1 MASTSP
7 LATNFFDEVM
17 SFDSLG
23 LRDDVLRGIQAMGFD
38 APTAIQR
45 RTMLPILR
53 GRDLLAQAACG
64 TGKTAAYS
72 IPLLQRIDPN
82 VRGVQAL
89 VLVPAR
95 GLALQVCAVIEQL
108 GARAGIRALA
118 CVGGTD
124 IASGRSDVSQLRQGG
139 VHVVIGTPARI
150 LDLIAQ
156 GSRPLRTDAL
166 RLVVLDEADQLVAP
180 ASDFAAQVRDI
191 FGAGLPKT
199 LQVAMFSA
207 TVTADVLAAARDNL
221 RTPAVV
227 LAESSELTP
236 KSIRHFAV
244 TLEPDDKA
252 GVLADVWGALSSGG
266 AAHAI
271 AFCNST
277 ARVEALAAS
286 LRALGASPTVLHGG
300 LGQGER
306 ESVLASFRVRG
317 GLLVATDLLARG
329 LDVQQLQLVF
339 NADLPASRESYVHRT
354 GRAGRCG
361 RQGVAVSLVLAGEER
376 YLRDIEAAYGC
387 TIAELPADL
396 AGLVPACGSGSS
408 GGSNASDKPLA
419 SGVTKTTTDAPAFSR
434 HADEGLPRT
443 TAAAAASAGAVE
455 LTCAAP
461 VPQETPPSLAALAA
475 AEERVAA
482 AVARADAA
490 EERTREAEERAK
502 QAATAAEA
510 KVAAAAAALAALQQE
525 CAVARLAASDAAER
539 AAAAEQRASAA
550 EECAARASERAARTE
565 AMLVAAASA
574 AFAARSHPPEPEPT
588 ARSKAIP
595 SAAAGPMTAEIV
607 SQHGSA
613 HSVDHSSVS
622 AGESDGDDDGA
633 QELWL
638 RRQRPASSAAAGGIA
653 GGRSVVSSVINS
665 ALPVAKVGA
674 AAPPPPPPSQSA
686 GGADDDSGAGEWTAV
701 VKGGGKR
708 SGAGNQPRHQAAQAR
723 RGPVGSG
730 SSRMG
735 GQPPRR
741 APGGATQVASGG
753 TR

>member
-1 MASTSP
+1 MAS
-7 LATNFFDEVM
+7 LATNFFDEVA
-17 SFDSLG
+17 SFDALG

-72 IPLLQRIDPN
+72 IPLLQRIDPT
-82 VRGVQAL
+82 VRSVQAL

-108 GARAGIRALA
+108 GARAGVRALA

-124 IASGRSDVSQLRQGG
+124 IASGRSDVSQLRLGG
-139 VHVVIGTPARI
+139 VHVVVGTPARI

-166 RLVVLDEADQLVAP
+166 RLIVLDEADQLVAP
-180 ASDFAAQVRDI
+180 SSDFAGQMRDI

-199 LQVAMFSA
+199 VQVAMFSA
-207 TVTADVLAAARDNL
+207 TVTTDVLAAARDNL

-227 LAESSELTP
+227 LAESTELTP

-244 TLEPDDKA
+244 TLEPEDKA
-252 GVLADVWGALSSGG
+252 SVLADVWGAFSGGG

-286 LRALGASPTVLHGG
+286 LRALGVSPTVLHGG

-306 ESVLASFRVRG
+306 ESVLAAFRARG
-317 GLLVATDLLARG
+317 GLLIATDLLSRG

-396 AGLVPACGSGSS
+396 AGLVPSSCSNGS
-408 GGSNASDKPLA
+408 GGSAGSIASDKPPV
-419 SGVTKTTTDAPAFSR
+419 SGAIKTTAVAPAPQQQ
-434 HADEGLPRT
+434 LPRPP
-443 TAAAAASAGAVE
+443 AAAAASAGAAAEPV
-455 LTCAAP
+455 CAAP
-461 VPQETPPSLAALAA
+461 VPETPSSLAALAA
-475 AEERVAA
+475 AEERAA
-482 AVARADAA
+482 SADTRAAAA
-490 EERTREAEERAK
+490 EERARQAEERAK
-502 QAATAAEA
+502 QAEERAKQAEA
-510 KVAAAAAALAALQQE
+510 AALAQAAAAEAALAALQQE
-525 CAVARLAASDAAER
+525 CAAARLAASDATER
-539 AAAAEQRASAA
+539 AAAAEQRVSAA
-550 EECAARASERAARTE
+550 EACAARASERAERTE
-565 AMLVAAASA
+565 AMLVAAASS
-574 AFAARSHPPEPEPT
+574 AFAARAHHPGPEPT
-588 ARSKAIP
+588 MMHSKVI
-595 SAAAGPMTAEIV
+595 SLTTEIA
-607 SQHGSA
+607 SPHGSA

-622 AGESDGDDDGA
+622 ADDSDGNEDGA

-638 RRQRPASSAAAGGIA
+638 RQRPASSIA
-653 GGRSVVSSVINS
+653 GGRSVVSPAITS
-665 ALPVAKVGA
+665 ALPVKEGA
-674 AAPPPPPPSQSA
+674 VAAPQVTVDEESDA
-686 GGADDDSGAGEWTAV
+686 GGWTAV
-701 VKGGGKR
+701 VRGGGKR
-708 SGAGNQPRHQAAQAR
+708 LDACTPPRHQATQAR
-723 RGPVGSG
+723 RGPAGTG
-730 SSRMG
+730 SSRKG
-735 GQPPRR
+735 GQPVSQARG
-741 APGGATQVASGG
+741 GGATQVASCGISIAGG
-753 TR
+753 AR